1 MMMANSTHMM
11 LRGEVIHGRQIGR
24 TIGFPTANLYFNQSE
39 EPYLPK
45 GVYGVK
51 VKHQNAIY
59 NGVMNVGKRP
69 TFKEDDQSISCEVHI
84 LDFNQ
89 DIYGEVLQID
99 VQFYIREEQAFHS
112 VDQLIGQLHQDIEQ
126 ANRIFAI
133 Y

>member
-1 MMMANSTHMM
+1 MMANTTQTM
-11 LRGEVIHGRQIGR
+11 LKGEVIHGRQIGR
-24 TIGFPTANLYFNQSE
+24 TIGFPTANLYFSPND

-51 VKHQNAIY
+51 VQHQNAYY

-89 DIYGEVLQID
+89 DIYGEHLSID
-99 VQFYIREEQAFHS
+99 VLFFIREEQAFHS
-112 VDQLIGQLHQDIEQ
+112 IDQLVQQLHRDIEQ
-126 ANRIFAI
+126 TNRFFDAH
-133 Y
+133 